1 MIKAKSASY
10 YTDNKNNLAKEKI
23 ISLYQL
29 VYVCKMPLIFVLILH
44 YIMELK
50 IIIYFILGRHI
61 IACIVSKSVFTFWS
75 GSVECGFLPLQC
87 LLSLKKE
94 GVGVG
99 ICGSHPILEWGGGF
113 PLPWGEVGVGIH
125 SPLFPFYP
133 YKNK

>member
-29 VYVCKMPLIFVLILH
+29 VYVCNMRLIFVLILH

-61 IACIVSKSVFTFWS
+61 ITCIVSKS
-75 GSVECGFLPLQC
+75 SVCYIIFNLEIGISS
-87 LLSLKKE
+87 SLK
-94 GVGVG
+94 
-99 ICGSHPILEWGGGF
+99 
-113 PLPWGEVGVGIH
+113 
-125 SPLFPFYP
+125 FYTSSFIRFDSCSRHI
-133 YKNK
+133 NISI